1 MKRSWLPTRLRAALD
16 GNAEPSLNIIA
27 RCILAIA
34 YFLPASAATFFH
46 QRNPAAIR
54 RLDGESLGTG
64 IEPELCPDF
73 GCA

>member
-1 MKRSWLPTRLRAALD
+1 MKRDCPLIRLRAALD

-27 RCILAIA
+27 RCSLAIA
-34 YFLPASAATFFH
+34 YFLPALAATFFH
-46 QRNPAAIR
+46 QRNPAATR

-64 IEPELCPDF
+64 IEPELCSDF